1 MPISLSGSL
10 NLSGSLTTTGTITAT
25 TLVVQTITSSI
36 SSITGSTNFG
46 SLSSNTHT
54 FTGSLN
60 VTGAFYV
67 ATGSVGIGTASPTK
81 ALEIISN
88 TSQDGIKISGTSNP
102 RLTIIDTTN
111 NVQFDALTTDT
122 EAVLRTDTNHPLHLS
137 TNGTL
142 RLTIAASG
150 AATFSSSVQ
159 ATSISIGAV
168 PSATTTLLLSFTSA
182 VTDAIK
188 MVNTATSGGTWYI
201 GDGSGIGNS
210 AGTLAIAN
218 SSGTAVLKIA
228 STGAATFSSGIGI
241 GGATATTG
249 GIQFPATAVAIAD
262 GNNLDDYEEGTW
274 TPVLADDPSAGN
286 LATGTF
292 TAQYTKIGRLVT
304 LQASCA
310 SITTSGMTS
319 GNILYIRGLP
329 FTIASSQMSAG
340 AANFY
345 NVDIGANNAI
355 AWINAAAGV
364 YLRIL
369 KQSPT
374 TNSGLTIGNIT
385 TTTGEIS
392 FTIQYFV

>member
-46 SLSSNTHT
+46 TLSSNTHT
-54 FTGSLN
+54 FTGSIL
-60 VTGAFYV
+60 TS
-67 ATGSVGIGTASPTK
+67 GSIGIGTASPTK